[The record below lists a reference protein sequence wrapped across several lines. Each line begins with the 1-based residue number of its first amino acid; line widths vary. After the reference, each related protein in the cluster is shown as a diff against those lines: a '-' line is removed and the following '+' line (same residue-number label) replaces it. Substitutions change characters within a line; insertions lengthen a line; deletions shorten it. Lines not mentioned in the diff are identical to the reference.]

1 MSWYKPW
8 TWNDESAS
16 TVEKRKDL
24 NQQGEAAGHFA
35 NFGQDSYGAMT
46 TEASGVRDA
55 LRRRAMGQDSLSA
68 EQLRQG
74 LGQQLSMQRSM
85 AASASPQNAPMAAR
99 TAAMQMGRASS
110 GMAGNAAMAG
120 IQERSQAEKALADM
134 ILQQRQQDAN
144 VALGSRQN
152 ATGAYGGVTPEGT
165 TLQKL
170 TPFIQA
176 GAGAASVAASDER
189 LKEDIEDGDD
199 KDAKHGTGEQHGV
212 MAQEMERAG
221 MKHAVIDTPGGKMVH
236 GAKAATTS
244 LALVAALGRRVEKL
258 ESSKGRE

>member
-1 MSWYKPW
+1 
-8 TWNDESAS
+8 
-16 TVEKRKDL
+16 
-24 NQQGEAAGHFA
+24 
-35 NFGQDSYGAMT
+35 
-46 TEASGVRDA
+46 
-55 LRRRAMGQDSLSA
+55 
-68 EQLRQG
+68 
-74 LGQQLSMQRSM
+74 
-85 AASASPQNAPMAAR
+85 
-99 TAAMQMGRASS
+99 
-110 GMAGNAAMAG
+110 MAG

-199 KDAKHGTGEQHGV
+199 KAKRILKGLKSYSFKYKDAKHGTGEQHGV